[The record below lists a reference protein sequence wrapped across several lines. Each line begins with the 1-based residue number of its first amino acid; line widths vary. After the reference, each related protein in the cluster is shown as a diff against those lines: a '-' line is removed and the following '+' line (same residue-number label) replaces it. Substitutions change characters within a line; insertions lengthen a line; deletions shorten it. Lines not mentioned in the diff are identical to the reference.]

1 MIVGTTLP
9 QWAEIIAAGAAVLAL
24 LAVYVGVVLRWL
36 AYRRLVV
43 EAVYEAAHNLQHFA
57 HSLNR
62 KKDCFKAWPDFS
74 VDRATELLDPSL
86 LRWTTRHSDVYGD
99 LDHMVRNY
107 LYIARFDFND
117 AGLNAAKDP
126 LEYYAEHAIR
136 LLIHTARFRG
146 VGMLLEELKIAW
158 ISDYPTAH
166 VRFRWEQA
174 KADRNDKK
182 YRTTPETP
190 LIAWRGSP
198 ERSRPSLGPFFKAM
212 EDPPPEGRRPKLPRY

>member
-1 MIVGTTLP
+1 MIVATTFP
-9 QWAEIIAAGAAVLAL
+9 EWAEIIAAGAAVLAL
-24 LAVYVGVVLRWL
+24 LAVCVGGVLSWL
-36 AYRRLVV
+36 AYRRLVI
-43 EAVYEAAHNLQHFA
+43 EAAYEAAHNLQHFA

-62 KKDCFKAWPDFS
+62 KKDGFTAWPDLS
-74 VDRATELLDPSL
+74 VDRATELLGPSL

-107 LYIARFDFND
+107 VYIARFDFDD
-117 AGLNAAKDP
+117 AGLDAATAP

-146 VGMLLEELKIAW
+146 VGILLTELKIAW
-158 ISDYPTAH
+158 ITDYPTAH

-174 KADRNDKK
+174 EADRSDEK

-212 EDPPPEGRRPKLPRY
+212 EDPPPNGRRPKLPQY